1 MKRKKITETWY
12 RLTGG
17 LDEFKNI
24 LSVLNRYYSNM
35 SDSKSESLKFREEVI
50 LTKDENLEVFI
61 KKFGTYEY
69 IIAVKIK
76 KDGSEKID
84 SWIHIDGIIQER
96 EMFEKMGNKEHPVFS
111 IIAITD
117 IFLKQGVQT
126 NEKVLDLI

>member
-12 RLTGG
+12 KLTGG
-17 LDEFKNI
+17 FSDFKNI
-24 LSVLNRYYSNM
+24 LSVLNRYYSNLNET
-35 SDSKSESLKFREEVI
+35 KSESLKFREEVI
-50 LTKDENLEVFI
+50 LTKDENLEI
-61 KKFGTYEY
+61 YLKKFGTYEY

-96 EMFEKMGNKEHPVFS
+96 EMFEKMGNMEHPVFS

-117 IFLKQGVQT
+117 IFLNHSVQI
-126 NEKVLDLI
+126 NEKILDLI